1 MRLKVYMYD
10 TRARCVNSAP
20 CAGSLK
26 AFRDIELRTR
36 SHSLQVLSFDGQLA
50 STVELSTLESALGP
64 LQRSANGTCGGS
76 SSDVEL
82 VAAVLS

>member
-1 MRLKVYMYD
+1 MYD
-10 TRARCVNSAP
+10 TRAQCVNSAP

-50 STVELSTLESALGP
+50 STVELSLCGISLQSGTLAE
-64 LQRSANGTCGGS
+64 
-76 SSDVEL
+76 
-82 VAAVLS
+82 VLSNISFKHPVFYTYPLRSSPAAPW